1 VRAQFGTIL
10 RPFGALRR
18 RRNELEYPLDPSDR
32 ASVAE
37 TADGIR
43 AATELIDAASK
54 ILPNLGLF

>member
-1 VRAQFGTIL
+1 VAFDGDATSW
-10 RPFGALRR
+10 
-18 RRNELEYPLDPSDR
+18 EYPLDPADR

-43 AATELIDAASK
+43 AAAALIDAAAK